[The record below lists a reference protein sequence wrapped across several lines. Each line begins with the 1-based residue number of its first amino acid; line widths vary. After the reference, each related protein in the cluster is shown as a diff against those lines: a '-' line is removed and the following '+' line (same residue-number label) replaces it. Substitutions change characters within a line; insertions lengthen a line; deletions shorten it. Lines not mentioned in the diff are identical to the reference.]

1 MNKSTITIEVNLNEE
16 KHPQSIHWASSD
28 DKEGS
33 NGHEAK
39 AMAVAFFDKEYKD
52 TFKIDLW
59 TQDMQVTEMDRFIF
73 HTMRGLAD
81 SYFKATKNAQ
91 LANDMQRFIQYFGE
105 QTEILEK
112 ES

>member
-1 MNKSTITIEVNLNEE
+1 MNKSTITIEINLNEE
-16 KHPQSIHWASSD
+16 KHPQSIHWTSSD

-33 NGHEAK
+33 KGHESK

-59 TQDMQVTEMDRFIF
+59 TKDMQVAEMDRFVF